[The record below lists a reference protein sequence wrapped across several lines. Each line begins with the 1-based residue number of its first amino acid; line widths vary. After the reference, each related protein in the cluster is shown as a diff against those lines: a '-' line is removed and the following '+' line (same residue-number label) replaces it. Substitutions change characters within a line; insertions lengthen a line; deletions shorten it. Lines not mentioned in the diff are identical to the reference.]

1 MRCVRDSSEKPKL
14 SPFSR
19 AYLITTT
26 TTEMIK
32 GASIGF
38 SRTVSK
44 IGTAVG
50 QLLKDGSSRTAVRL
64 GCVVLLLSTTIHDD
78 FLLCNSKA
86 TLLQEIFRR
95 KVSRLV
101 SSQGAQ

>member
-1 MRCVRDSSEKPKL
+1 MFVMYYVRDSSEKLKL

-50 QLLKDGSSRTAVRL
+50 QLLKAGSSPPTSMISRWMASVR
-64 GCVVLLLSTTIHDD
+64 VV
-78 FLLCNSKA
+78 
-86 TLLQEIFRR
+86 
-95 KVSRLV
+95 
-101 SSQGAQ
+101 